1 MRIVD
6 RYVGTQVLGTTA
18 AAVGVLSVVLVVA
31 NAFKQLFELF
41 LNQNTPPELILTFLG
56 FILPFSMTFTVPWG
70 FLTGV
75 LLVFG
80 RMSAEHEITAFRAMG
95 LSVFRLC
102 RPVFWIALCCVGLC
116 VWISVE
122 MVPKA
127 QTRMKRA
134 FFDLATTRPLA
145 MFPSDKVIDEFP
157 GYKIY
162 VSSVE
167 GSTLRDALVFELK
180 KDGSPASVAF
190 AKRVSLR
197 VDGFRESSAESSSG
211 GGSGVAP
218 QLRLVMDEVR
228 CLGRE
233 PIRAAADGPPFSLD
247 APEWR
252 MREHPVSISLEQLY
266 RKSHHNRPLSSLTV
280 WEIGERI
287 AQRREAMREAEVS
300 AGGTAAKGRSVRDL
314 AADICEL
321 KWERNGRFSLA
332 LASLAF
338 GIIAVPL
345 AVTAQRK
352 ETAAGFLMSLAVAFT
367 YFFLTL
373 MVKWVSRKPEWHPE
387 WLVLIPNTMFLILG
401 AGLFRR
407 MVRR

>member
-1 MRIVD
+1 MRTID
-6 RYVGTQVLGTTA
+6 RYIGGQLLGTTL

-41 LNQNTPPELILTFLG
+41 LNQNTPPELILTFLA

-80 RMSAEHEITAFRAMG
+80 RLSAEHEITALRASGVSIVRM
-95 LSVFRLC
+95 C
-102 RPVFWIALCCVGLC
+102 RPVFWIALLCVGAC
-116 VWISVE
+116 SWISVDL
-122 MVPKA
+122 VPRA
-127 QTRMKRA
+127 QTRLKRA

-167 GSTLRDALVFELK
+167 GSTLHDALVFELK
-180 KDGSPASVAF
+180 KDGTPSTVAF
-190 AKRVSLR
+190 ARRVSLKVEGLQPNLR
-197 VDGFRESSAESSSG
+197 GPS
-211 GGSGVAP
+211 P

-233 PIRAAADGPPFSLD
+233 PELTSRNGPPFSLD
-247 APEWR
+247 APEWK
-252 MREHPVSISLEQLY
+252 MKEHPVPISLEQLY
-266 RKSHHNRPLSSLTV
+266 QRSHNNRPLSSLTME
-280 WEIGERI
+280 EIGERI
-287 AQRREAMREAEVS
+287 EARRAELRDRAVQTV
-300 AGGTAAKGRSVRDL
+300 AGAGKSVRDL
-314 AADICEL
+314 ASEICEL
-321 KWERNGRFSLA
+321 KWERNGRLSLA

-352 ETAAGFLMSLAVAFT
+352 ETAVGFLISLGVAFS

-373 MVKWVSRKPEWHPE
+373 MIKWVSRKPEWHPE
-387 WLVLIPNTMFLILG
+387 WLVLIPNTAFLLM
-401 AGLFRR
+401 GLVMFRR
-407 MVRR
+407 LVRR